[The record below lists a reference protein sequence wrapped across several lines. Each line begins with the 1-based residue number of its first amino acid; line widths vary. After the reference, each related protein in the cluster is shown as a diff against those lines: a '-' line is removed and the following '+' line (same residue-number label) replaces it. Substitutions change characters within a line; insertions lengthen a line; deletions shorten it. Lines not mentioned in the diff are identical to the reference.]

1 MKFDSVSVITAGP
14 ALGHGVTIDSKT
26 LDLVSA
32 LGNNEAPVKVFPDH
46 DESVT
51 DLIGAMTNFRV
62 EGDQVKADLELIA
75 EHPLSGYY
83 GKILDVFP
91 ESLGFSISWEGTTET
106 VDGQEYCRPSGIL
119 SVDLVSRPA
128 ANPQGVYSART
139 APRKKLSE
147 VPKPVTSV
155 DNPEK
160 VTMSNDTVPAVQQA
174 LAAEDLA
181 SALAPIAAAISAL
194 SDKIDAFIAND
205 PVEDAK
211 EIAEAQTGE
220 MAAKLDAVITKLSV
234 LEEAGRGTDP
244 VDGEPGDTAS
254 NLVAKFE
261 SLSND
266 RERFEFA
273 TKHPEIRTL
282 VKNLA

>member
-1 MKFDSVSVITAGP
+1 M
-14 ALGHGVTIDSKT
+14 
-26 LDLVSA
+26 
-32 LGNNEAPVKVFPDH
+32 
-46 DESVT
+46 
-51 DLIGAMTNFRV
+51 
-62 EGDQVKADLELIA
+62 
-75 EHPLSGYY
+75 
-83 GKILDVFP
+83 
-91 ESLGFSISWEGTTET
+91 
-106 VDGQEYCRPSGIL
+106 
-119 SVDLVSRPA
+119 
-128 ANPQGVYSART
+128 
-139 APRKKLSE
+139 
-147 VPKPVTSV
+147 PKPVTSV

>member
-1 MKFDSVSVITAGP
+1 MNFDSVSVITAGP
-14 ALGHGVTIDSKT
+14 ALGHGVSIDSTT
-26 LDLVSA
+26 LDLVAA
-32 LGNNEAPVKVFPDH
+32 LGNSEAPVKVFPDH

-62 EGDQVKADLELIA
+62 EGDQVKADLTLIA

-91 ESLGFSISWEGTTET
+91 ESLGFSISWEGTTEDVEGT
-106 VDGQEYCRPSGIL
+106 AFCRPSGIL

-128 ANPQGVYSART
+128 ANAGGVYSART
-139 APRKKLSE
+139 APRKKLAE
-147 VPKPVTSV
+147 VPKPVASV
-155 DNPEK
+155 DNAEK
-160 VTMSNDTVPAVQQA
+160 VTMSTDTAPVQQQA

-181 SALAPIAAAISAL
+181 SALAPIAAAIQAL

-234 LEEAGRGTDP
+234 LEDSSRGTSAM
-244 VDGEPGDTAS
+244 ETAPETGAG
-254 NLVAKFE
+254 LVASFE
-261 SLSND
+261 ALAND

-273 TKHPEIRTL
+273 IKHPEIRNL